1 MSSFSEEAIDVE
13 HPLIYPNFMESTVV
27 PGNYPQIEEDSEG
40 LDEIDLGKLGHPI
53 IVGRI
58 KRLILTK

>member
-27 PGNYPQIEEDSEG
+27 PGNYPQIEEDSE
-40 LDEIDLGKLGHPI
+40 DLGKLGHPI